1 MVNMMNIGHSPMAE
15 WGLKHIKINKND
27 ISLDV
32 GCGGGANIKKPIRKK
47 VQRVKFLALIIQR
60 LVLENQKN
68 VNKFAVERKHCEILQ
83 GNVQELPFANETFD
97 LATAFETIYFW
108 SDIDQSFSQIYRV
121 LKKGGIFMVCN
132 ESNGEN
138 DKDKK
143 WTEIIKGMKIYTSK
157 EIKYSLEKAGFTH
170 IETNKNAKGWLCV
183 VARK

>member
-1 MVNMMNIGHSPMAE
+1 MDEAVKELETITGQKVSVR
-15 WGLKHIKINKND
+15 K
-27 ISLDV
+27 S
-32 GCGGGANIKKPIRKK
+32 KK
-47 VQRVKFLALIIQR
+47 
-60 LVLENQKN
+60 